1 MNRSISLADMP
12 EPAIRIPARATTLP
26 GFREWVLSDEF
37 PEHCRISYIR
47 GELFIDM
54 SPEELDTHNRVKSEL
69 TYAIIKLNKEL
80 DLGHFYS
87 DGTLV
92 TNEGA
97 DLSTEPDGAFVSWQ
111 SYETARV
118 RLIPRKDSPG
128 QFIELQG
135 TPDWVVEIVSRSSV
149 EKDTR
154 SLRETYHRAGVP
166 EYWIIDARSEEIDFQ
181 ILRYRRDSYVAASPR
196 GGWLRSRVFGRA
208 FRLERRRDRMGCWD
222 YTLRVKP
229 N

>member
-1 MNRSISLADMP
+1 MKRSISLTDLP
-12 EPAIRIPARATTLP
+12 EPAIRIPASATTLA
-26 GFREWVLSDEF
+26 GFRQWVLSDEF
-37 PEHCRISYIR
+37 PEHLHVSYIQ

-54 SPEELDTHNRVKSEL
+54 SPEEFTTHNRVKAEVV
-69 TYAIIKLNKEL
+69 YAITRLIKER
-80 DLGHFYS
+80 DLGHFYI
-87 DGTLV
+87 DGMLL
-92 TNEGA
+92 TNEA
-97 DLSTEPDGAFVSWQ
+97 ANLSTEPDAAFVSWE
-111 SYETARV
+111 SYEAGRL
-118 RLIPRKDSPG
+118 RLIPRKDKPG
-128 QFIELQG
+128 QYIELQG